1 MSQNNF
7 PHSDAPEML
16 SLTGYIL
23 AKESGQIRRGI
34 ELCLKAIGA
43 NPNIIDHYLNLGRIY
58 LIANKKEYAIKT
70 FRKGL
75 KISKDARII
84 KELDQLGTRQS
95 PPVSALPRNH
105 VVNRVA
111 GKILRSLA

>member
-1 MSQNNF
+1 MSPNNF
-7 PHSDAPEML
+7 PHSGSPEMP

-34 ELCLKAIGA
+34 ELCLKAIGS
-43 NPNIIDHYLNLGRIY
+43 NPHIVEHYLHLGRIY

-70 FRKGL
+70 FKKGL

-84 KELDQLGTRQS
+84 EELNQLGIRQP

-105 VVNRVA
+105 VVNKVA
-111 GKILRSLA
+111 GKILRSLT